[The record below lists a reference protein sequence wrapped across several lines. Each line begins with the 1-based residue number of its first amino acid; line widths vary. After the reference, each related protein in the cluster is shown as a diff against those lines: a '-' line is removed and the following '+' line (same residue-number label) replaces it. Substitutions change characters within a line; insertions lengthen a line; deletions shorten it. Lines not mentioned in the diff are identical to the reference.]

1 MNNMMRKKTV
11 QPHEKVKFHES
22 DKMPNKF
29 KTVRT
34 KYQNKLR
41 RTKCQMPNKKVWTN
55 CQQSI
60 WYFVC
65 TSNKDHNGYTY
76 ENYHDDD
83 DVGED
88 IDDVDDDDDV
98 GDEID
103 DVDDDDDGRA
113 GGNQELAARPSAK
126 KPFSTIL
133 SFLLRAIHTLPSI
146 SSILKIMVLQLKLMR
161 YLIRFF
167 DKKSLEIVLGDLR
180 DKLMRTSVGAEFCP
194 FQRK

>member
-1 MNNMMRKKTV
+1 MV
-11 QPHEKVKFHES
+11 Q
-22 DKMPNKF
+22 
-29 KTVRT
+29 T

-41 RTKCQMPNKKVWTN
+41 RTKCQMTTKKFG
-55 CQQSI
+55 QSI
-60 WYFVC
+60 WYFVRWHFVR

-146 SSILKIMVLQLKLMR
+146 SFILKIMVLQLKLMR

-180 DKLMRTSVGAEFCP
+180 DKLMRTSVGAEFCSS
-194 FQRK
+194 QRK

>member
-1 MNNMMRKKTV
+1 MA
-11 QPHEKVKFHES
+11 
-22 DKMPNKF
+22 
-29 KTVRT
+29 
-34 KYQNKLR
+34 
-41 RTKCQMPNKKVWTN
+41 
-55 CQQSI
+55 I
-60 WYFVC
+60 
-65 TSNKDHNGYTY
+65 G
-76 ENYHDDD
+76 DDD

-88 IDDVDDDDDV
+88 IDDVDDDV
-98 GDEID
+98 GDEIA

-146 SSILKIMVLQLKLMR
+146 SLILKIMVLQLKLMR

>member
-1 MNNMMRKKTV
+1 MFKKTALFWNEGI
-11 QPHEKVKFHES
+11 P
-22 DKMPNKF
+22 
-29 KTVRT
+29 
-34 KYQNKLR
+34 
-41 RTKCQMPNKKVWTN
+41 
-55 CQQSI
+55 
-60 WYFVC
+60 
-65 TSNKDHNGYTY
+65 Y
-76 ENYHDDD
+76 ENYRDGDDD

-146 SSILKIMVLQLKLMR
+146 SFILKIMVLQLKLMR

-194 FQRK
+194 FQRKWFSGAFFYYRQFFPISKSLKLFHLFLPSHVL

>member
-1 MNNMMRKKTV
+1 
-11 QPHEKVKFHES
+11 
-22 DKMPNKF
+22 
-29 KTVRT
+29 
-34 KYQNKLR
+34 
-41 RTKCQMPNKKVWTN
+41 MPNKKVWTN

-60 WYFVC
+60 CYFVC

-88 IDDVDDDDDV
+88 IDDVDDDV
-98 GDEID
+98 GDEIA

>member
-1 MNNMMRKKTV
+1 MV
-11 QPHEKVKFHES
+11 Q
-22 DKMPNKF
+22 
-29 KTVRT
+29 T

-41 RTKCQMPNKKVWTN
+41 RTKCQMTTKKFG
-55 CQQSI
+55 QSI
-60 WYFVC
+60 WYFVRWHFVR

-88 IDDVDDDDDV
+88 IDDVDDDV
-98 GDEID
+98 GDEIA